1 MRYDYN
7 ACYLHLKISL
17 SVGIQYPDNDIFS
30 FLLSVNF
37 IFFYIFS
44 VLLLTY
50 RLLCNTINST
60 KTKRLIIQSRRY
72 SPIHILVFYQSL
84 RKEGIVQSIHK
95 FLLVIHERKV

>member
-17 SVGIQYPDNDIFS
+17 SGGVQYPDNDIFS
-30 FLLSVNF
+30 LLLSVNF
-37 IFFYIFS
+37 IFFIFFS

-50 RLLCNTINST
+50 RLLYNTINPT

-72 SPIHILVFYQSL
+72 SPIHI
-84 RKEGIVQSIHK
+84 
-95 FLLVIHERKV
+95 